1 MRKPK
6 FKRNIMAHQKLAI
19 SPLIILLAVAT
30 VGISACAP
38 GASSAP
44 DTNIL
49 AVQEIAQALPVP
61 GWQQVNSGGFGDP
74 KELEISALEA
84 FNGYLYAGTYN
95 VVDPLQL
102 FDGARIFRSP
112 DGITWIPVTQPGF
125 QNPHDS
131 APPEILDF

>member
-1 MRKPK
+1 M
-6 FKRNIMAHQKLAI
+6 
-19 SPLIILLAVAT
+19 STLIILLAVAT

-38 GASSAP
+38 EAGSAP

-49 AVQEIAQALPVP
+49 AAQGIAQAIPAP
-61 GWQQVNSGGFGDP
+61 GWQQANGSGFGDP
-74 KELEISALEA
+74 KELEVSALEP

-112 DGITWIPVTQPGF
+112 DGVTTVRRAFKTTLRTACHSGLCCVRHRNQYG
-125 QNPHDS
+125 S
-131 APPEILDF
+131 GW